1 MQFLDAM
8 LSCMKSGERC
18 GEQKELA
25 ALSDARNAALI
36 AACTAAP
43 DSPACRA
50 EQTKLGDAY
59 WSLTQNDST
68 YLRWIKDNGLDL
80 AQAALTKG
88 NGGQVA
94 SDLLTHTSSLD
105 ARYKITCAAAG
116 RCDPFTAGM
125 LALNGKTQE
134 AAANAALNL
143 LFDKVGSG
151 AGVVTNAGGMVMD
164 MAKMNAIY
172 MSIES
177 TKQALNDFQ
186 RIGEIGGWG
195 VVKEKGAGA
204 WSSISGYFG
213 NGWDAATYELGL
225 NQKWNLADVA
235 ANGFTKGDMGLD
247 VALAVVSLGDVTAM
261 RAAAKARKLAALERE
276 VATNGVEGAKPAV
289 GVKDG
294 TPHSDAPSGDV
305 IGKLEP
311 GNPSSSSLPRF
322 GDRLLIDQGQLPTC
336 GPTSCA
342 MVLDTAGKKVD
353 LGAIIIQS
361 NVRAEGTTM
370 PALAQVLRNNGL
382 SSTRRASVTIEE
394 LAKATAKGDPAIV
407 RMSLDRGGHAVV
419 VDGVTMRNGQYVVAI
434 RDPAMGRQY
443 FTPIDEFKRKFSGEA
458 IITSK

>member
-1 MQFLDAM
+1 
-8 LSCMKSGERC
+8 MKSGERC

-25 ALSDARNAALI
+25 ALSYARNAALI
-36 AACTAAP
+36 AACTAAA

-50 EQTKLGDAY
+50 EQSKLGDAY

-116 RCDPFTAGM
+116 RCDPFTAGL

-143 LFDKVGSG
+143 LFDKAGTG

-177 TKQALNDFQ
+177 SKQAWNDFQ
-186 RIGEIGGWG
+186 RIGEVGYWG
-195 VVKEKGAGA
+195 LVKEKSAGA

-213 NGWDAATYELGL
+213 NGWDAASYELGL

-235 ANGFTKGDMGLD
+235 ANGFTKGDIGLD
-247 VALAVVSLGDVTAM
+247 VALAVISLGDVTAM
-261 RAAAKARKLAALERE
+261 RAAAKARKLAALESG
-276 VATNGVEGAKPAV
+276 AAAKPTLNVQELLPNQNTRVLTESEARALGGEKKGLIYV
-289 GVKDG
+289 IESPRGK
-294 TPHSDAPSGDV
+294 PAAPCRSGA
-305 IGKLEP
+305 
-311 GNPSSSSLPRF
+311 SL
-322 GDRLLIDQGQLPTC
+322 
-336 GPTSCA
+336 
-342 MVLDTAGKKVD
+342 
-353 LGAIIIQS
+353 
-361 NVRAEGTTM
+361 
-370 PALAQVLRNNGL
+370 
-382 SSTRRASVTIEE
+382 
-394 LAKATAKGDPAIV
+394 
-407 RMSLDRGGHAVV
+407 
-419 VDGVTMRNGQYVVAI
+419 Y
-434 RDPAMGRQY
+434 
-443 FTPIDEFKRKFSGEA
+443 
-458 IITSK
+458 